1 MSTDKAA
8 YPSDVADK
16 YLLRL
21 PDGMRDQLKNA
32 AKASGRSMNAE
43 IVARLQSTFT
53 SIQGSLGGFEMQMDF
68 TDDVAFTPQQVK
80 LMKEVAAETAKQVVA
95 FQAESLQPVHFG
107 GGSVVQGPPPAPEK
121 KPVKKSKE

>member
-1 MSTDKAA
+1 MATQDDYIRTA
-8 YPSDVADK
+8 
-16 YLLRL
+16 LRVPPGL
-21 PDGMRDQLKNA
+21 HAQIHEA
-32 AKASGRSMNAE
+32 AKSNNRTFNAE

-107 GGSVVQGPPPAPEK
+107 GGSVVLGPPPGHKK
-121 KPVKKSKE
+121 KPVKKSRRD